1 MHDLSFEH
9 SNSPYGF
16 EFLSCGAELLRKS
29 AEHVLT
35 ELVQR
40 VFTRLVS
47 IPPDSEQDQVLASLE
62 PPALVRH
69 LLLCRLH
76 HSPV

>member
-1 MHDLSFEH
+1 MA
-9 SNSPYGF
+9 
-16 EFLSCGAELLRKS
+16 CGAELLRKS

-69 LLLCRLH
+69 LLLPIAPLLTRATRAP
-76 HSPV
+76 HSLALLPYQ